1 MKNITKLITLLAV
14 LMFVTSC
21 STNYD
26 DFNSV
31 RNDTIGFTISATLE
45 LPLSQNTPEI
55 NFPLSYFVSTSS
67 SEERT
72 FNVVV
77 VEEDS
82 DLPPESYSFDASVVV
97 PANERSGVLVFSA
110 YNINLTNEYRPLV
123 LEFESSAAVTSG
135 NRMNIALKTND

>member
-1 MKNITKLITLLAV
+1 MKNITKLVTILAV

-26 DFNSV
+26 DINYI
-31 RNDTIGFTISATLE
+31 RNDTIGFTISDTLE
-45 LPLSQNTPEI
+45 LPLSQNNPEI

-72 FNVVV
+72 FNVMV
-77 VEEDS
+77 VEEES
-82 DLPPESYSFDASVVV
+82 ELSSESYPFDASVVV
-97 PANERSGVLVFSA
+97 PANERSGILVFSA

-123 LEFESSAAVTSG
+123 LEFESSSAVTSG

>member
-1 MKNITKLITLLAV
+1 MKNITKLVTILAV

-21 STNYD
+21 STDYD

-45 LPLSQNTPEI
+45 LPLSQNNPEI

-77 VEEDS
+77 VEDES
-82 DLPPESYSFDASVVV
+82 DLPS
-97 PANERSGVLVFSA
+97 
-110 YNINLTNEYRPLV
+110 
-123 LEFESSAAVTSG
+123 
-135 NRMNIALKTND
+135 

>member
-1 MKNITKLITLLAV
+1 MKNITKLITLLAII
-14 LMFVTSC
+14 MFVTSC

>member
-1 MKNITKLITLLAV
+1 MKNITKLITILTV
-14 LMFVTSC
+14 LMIVTSC

-45 LPLSQNTPEI
+45 LPLSQNNPEI

-77 VEEDS
+77 VEDES
-82 DLPPESYSFDASVVV
+82 DLPSESYSFDASVVV
-97 PANERSGVLVFSA
+97 PANERSGILVFSA

-123 LEFESSAAVTSG
+123 LEFESSSEVTSG

>member
-1 MKNITKLITLLAV
+1 MKNITKLVTILAV

-45 LPLSQNTPEI
+45 LPLSQSTPEI

-67 SEERT
+67 SEDRT

-97 PANERSGVLVFSA
+97 PANERAGVLVFSA
-110 YNINLTNEYRPLV
+110 YNINLTNEYRRLV
-123 LEFESSAAVTSG
+123 LEFESYSEVTSG

>member
-1 MKNITKLITLLAV
+1 MKNITKLVTILAV

-26 DFNSV
+26 DINYI
-31 RNDTIGFTISATLE
+31 RNDTIGFTISDTLE
-45 LPLSQNTPEI
+45 LPLSQNNPEI

-77 VEEDS
+77 VEEES
-82 DLPPESYSFDASVVV
+82 ELSSESYPFDASVVV
-97 PANERSGVLVFSA
+97 PANERSGILVFSA

-123 LEFESSAAVTSG
+123 LEFESS
-135 NRMNIALKTND
+135 

>member
-1 MKNITKLITLLAV
+1 MKNITKSVTILAV

-55 NFPLSYFVSTSS
+55 NFPLTYFVSTSS

-82 DLPPESYSFDASVVV
+82 NLPPESYSFDASVVV

-123 LEFESSAAVTSG
+123 LKFESSSEVTSG

>member
-1 MKNITKLITLLAV
+1 MKNITKLVTLLAV

-45 LPLSQNTPEI
+45 LPLSQNNPEI
-55 NFPLSYFVSTSS
+55 NFPLTYFVSTSS

-82 DLPPESYSFDASVVV
+82 DLPPESYSFDTSVVV

-110 YNINLTNEYRPLV
+110 YNINLTNESRPLV
-123 LEFESSAAVTSG
+123 LEFESSATVTSG

>member
-1 MKNITKLITLLAV
+1 MKNITKLVTILAV

-21 STNYD
+21 STDYD

-45 LPLSQNTPEI
+45 LPLSQNNPEI

-77 VEEDS
+77 VEEES
-82 DLPPESYSFDASVVV
+82 DLSSESYSFDASVVV
-97 PANERSGVLVFSA
+97 PANERSGVLIFSA
-110 YNINLTNEYRPLV
+110 FNSINLYSLLFPISAYFVISPRPDL
-123 LEFESSAAVTSG
+123 
-135 NRMNIALKTND
+135 

>member
-1 MKNITKLITLLAV
+1 MKNITKLVTLLAV

-45 LPLSQNTPEI
+45 LPLSQNNPEI
-55 NFPLSYFVSTSS
+55 NFPLTYFVSTSS

-123 LEFESSAAVTSG
+123 LKFESSSEVTSG

>member
-1 MKNITKLITLLAV
+1 MKNITKLVTILAV

-21 STNYD
+21 STDYD

-45 LPLSQNTPEI
+45 LPLSQNNPEI

-77 VEEDS
+77 VEDES
-82 DLPPESYSFDASVVV
+82 DLPSESYSFDASVVV

-123 LEFESSAAVTSG
+123 LEF
-135 NRMNIALKTND
+135 

>member
-1 MKNITKLITLLAV
+1 MKNITKLVTILAV

-45 LPLSQNTPEI
+45 LPLSQNNPEI

-77 VEEDS
+77 VEDES
-82 DLPPESYSFDASVVV
+82 DLPSESYSFDASVVV

-123 LEFESSAAVTSG
+123 LEFESSSESCFP
-135 NRMNIALKTND
+135 

>member
-1 MKNITKLITLLAV
+1 MKNITKSVTILAV

-55 NFPLSYFVSTSS
+55 NFPLTYFVSTSS

-123 LEFESSAAVTSG
+123 LKFESSSEVTSG

>member
-1 MKNITKLITLLAV
+1 M
-14 LMFVTSC
+14 
-21 STNYD
+21 
-26 DFNSV
+26 
-31 RNDTIGFTISATLE
+31 
-45 LPLSQNTPEI
+45 SQNNPEI

-77 VEEDS
+77 VEEES
-82 DLPPESYSFDASVVV
+82 ELSSESYSFDASVVV
-97 PANERSGVLVFSA
+97 PANERSGILVFSA

-123 LEFESSAAVTSG
+123 LEFESSSAVTSG

>member
-1 MKNITKLITLLAV
+1 MKNITKLVTILAV

-21 STNYD
+21 STDYD

-45 LPLSQNTPEI
+45 LPLSQNNPEI

-77 VEEDS
+77 VEDES
-82 DLPPESYSFDASVVV
+82 DLPSESYSFDASVVV

-123 LEFESSAAVTSG
+123 LEFESSSEVTSE
-135 NRMNIALKTND
+135 IE

>member
-1 MKNITKLITLLAV
+1 MKNITKLVTILAV

-26 DFNSV
+26 DINSI

-45 LPLSQNTPEI
+45 LPLSQNNPEI

-77 VEEDS
+77 VEEES
-82 DLPPESYSFDASVVV
+82 ELSSESYSFDASVVV
-97 PANERSGVLVFSA
+97 PANERSGILVFSA
-110 YNINLTNEYRPLV
+110 YNINLTNDYRPLV
-123 LEFESSAAVTSG
+123 LEF
-135 NRMNIALKTND
+135 

>member
-1 MKNITKLITLLAV
+1 MKNITKLVTILAV

-21 STNYD
+21 STDYD

-45 LPLSQNTPEI
+45 LPLSQNNPEI

-77 VEEDS
+77 VEDES
-82 DLPPESYSFDASVVV
+82 DLPSESYSFDASVVV
-97 PANERSGVLVFSA
+97 PANERSGILVFSA

-123 LEFESSAAVTSG
+123 LEF
-135 NRMNIALKTND
+135 

>member
-1 MKNITKLITLLAV
+1 MKNITKLVTILAV

-26 DFNSV
+26 DINSI

-45 LPLSQNTPEI
+45 LPLSQNNPEI

-77 VEEDS
+77 VEDES
-82 DLPPESYSFDASVVV
+82 DLPSESYSFDASVVV
-97 PANERSGVLVFSA
+97 PANERSGILVFSA
-110 YNINLTNEYRPLV
+110 YNINLTN
-123 LEFESSAAVTSG
+123 
-135 NRMNIALKTND
+135 

>member
-1 MKNITKLITLLAV
+1 MKNITKLVTILAV

-72 FNVVV
+72 FNVLV
-77 VEEDS
+77 VEDES
-82 DLPPESYSFDASVVV
+82 DLPSESYSFDASVVV

-123 LEFESSAAVTSG
+123 LEFESSSEVTS
-135 NRMNIALKTND
+135 

>member
-1 MKNITKLITLLAV
+1 MKNITKLVTLLAV

-45 LPLSQNTPEI
+45 LPLSQNNPEI
-55 NFPLSYFVSTSS
+55 NFPLTYFVSTSS

-123 LEFESSAAVTSG
+123 LEFESSATVTSG